1 MLPIFRTPYHPV
13 PAAIALAL
21 AQLFPTEASAQSE
34 GFAAIDE
41 EVGCRTRY
49 GEEKAANEFATKY
62 AGKEMTVSGQV
73 SSVSRG
79 TLRLKVLPATITF
92 DLQVEL
98 ADLNAGY
105 DLEKGQRV
113 TVRFVMRRA
122 GRCYRPFE
130 GDQGVI
136 VKP

>member
-13 PAAIALAL
+13 PAAITVAL
-21 AQLFPTEASAQSE
+21 AQLFATEASAQSE
-34 GFAAIDE
+34 GFAAIE
-41 EVGCRTRY
+41 AEVGCRTRY
-49 GEEKAANEFATKY
+49 SEEKAAHEFATKY
-62 AGKEMTVSGQV
+62 AGKEMTVTGQV

-79 TLRLKVLPATITF
+79 TLRLKLLPTTFTF

-98 ADLNAGY
+98 VDPKAGY
-105 DLEKGQRV
+105 DLEKGQLV
-113 TVRFVMRRA
+113 TVRLVMRRA
-122 GRCYRPFE
+122 GSCYLPFE

>member
-1 MLPIFRTPYHPV
+1 LQP
-13 PAAIALAL
+13 
-21 AQLFPTEASAQSE
+21 S
-34 GFAAIDE
+34 
-41 EVGCRTRY
+41 TRRLDAEP
-49 GEEKAANEFATKY
+49 GTAKAANEFATKY
-62 AGKEMTVSGQV
+62 AGKEMTVRQV

-122 GRCYRPFE
+122 GRCYLPFE
-130 GDQGVI
+130 GDQA
-136 VKP
+136 